1 MSGKEH
7 VVRFDLPTAKSFAT
21 TFCRLCGTP
30 LPHHTRSG
38 RELVVPAGSL
48 DDEPSLRPR
57 ARIFFDSAAS
67 WGCGTDDVPR
77 FPEYPDWWR
86 A

>member
-1 MSGKEH
+1 
-7 VVRFDLPTAKSFAT
+7 LPTAKSFAT
-21 TFCRLCGTP
+21 TFYRQCGSP

-48 DDEPSLRPR
+48 DDEPSLHPG
-57 ARIFFDSAAS
+57 ARIFFDSAIA
-67 WGCGTDDVPR
+67 WGCGNDDIPK